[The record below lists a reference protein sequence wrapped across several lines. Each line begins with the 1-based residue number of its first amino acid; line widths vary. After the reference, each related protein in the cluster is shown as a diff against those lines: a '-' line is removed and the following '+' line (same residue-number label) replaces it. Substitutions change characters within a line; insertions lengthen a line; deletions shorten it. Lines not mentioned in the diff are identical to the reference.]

1 MDSLDVQRQL
11 RCAGMLESIRIRRAG
26 YPVRRPFKE
35 FFNRWG
41 GHEKGGAVGCWDRCG
56 FRKCIMKEPVK
67 MMV

>member
-41 GHEKGGAVGCWDRCG
+41 DMKKVGQWDVGTDVG
-56 FRKCIMKEPVK
+56 FGNA
-67 MMV
+67 